1 MSLFNRIRSQT
12 VSTKY
17 LGVSSS
23 AGLGTKQPFVYPGQA
38 KPDAQ
43 TDFNCSSDST
53 CFIARTGSWDPFIIW
68 LVDMN
73 WSYDRDQRE
82 KNPIAEDYIGAGSS
96 QFMND
101 LPYPPPPAVA
111 LKNKTGQPIPIH
123 YNQHIV
129 LQCLTTGLVSPV
141 MVIRKVDK
149 AATVV
154 GGASSKDADLPDI
167 YAAYGN
173 GGEFGDE
180 ILGDPVS
187 QLHKIALQIIQ
198 DPAPKRSQQQPRF
211 DVSLQQPSFP
221 SMPRSSSPVT
231 YLACLNDMVGMHRS
245 AHERRPSTFV
255 PSSVSSS
262 STDASRKRR
271 TSSPVPSYQHQ
282 SGQPFMSP
290 SIDFNT
296 NNNDDMHARKKIRS
310 SSVADPAAQPR
321 LERFSFYRYER
332 STSLNLSASAWSEL
346 GSYWSEDV
354 SDAAVWTIVGTG
366 KLM

>member
-1 MSLFNRIRSQT
+1 
-12 VSTKY
+12 
-17 LGVSSS
+17 
-23 AGLGTKQPFVYPGQA
+23 
-38 KPDAQ
+38 
-43 TDFNCSSDST
+43 
-53 CFIARTGSWDPFIIW
+53 
-68 LVDMN
+68 MN
-73 WSYDRDQRE
+73 WTPDKGQRE
-82 KNPIAEDYIGAGSS
+82 KNPVAEEYIGAGSS
-96 QFMND
+96 QLMND
-101 LPYPPPPAVA
+101 VPYPPPPAVA

-129 LQCLTTGLVSPV
+129 LQCLMTGLVSPV

-154 GGASSKDADLPDI
+154 GGASSKGADLPDI

-198 DPAPKRSQQQPRF
+198 DPTPKRLQQQQPRF
-211 DVSLQQPSFP
+211 DVSFQPPSFP

-255 PSSVSSS
+255 PSSALSMSSS
-262 STDASRKRR
+262 SSINASRKRR
-271 TSSPVPSYQHQ
+271 TSSPVPSYQQQQQQ
-282 SGQPFMSP
+282 SFMNSLMDCN
-290 SIDFNT
+290 S
-296 NNNDDMHARKKIRS
+296 NDLHARKKVRS
-310 SSVADPAAQPR
+310 SSVADPTAHQQPR
-321 LERFSFYRYER
+321 LVRFNYYRHQH

-366 KLM
+366 KYNTTGYSKKERVR